1 MADLTVGGGDVIALD
16 LARAAQ
22 VGITLLALAGRDL
35 LDYARFARSR
45 YAGPGIAG
53 PQYGAR
59 LPTSGGTAQ

>member
-1 MADLTVGGGDVIALD
+1 MADLTVGGGDMIALD

-22 VGITLLALAGRDL
+22 VGIKVLALAGRDL
-35 LDYARFARSR
+35 LDYAGFARSR
-45 YAGPGIAG
+45 VRRPGHCG